1 MSIKQDILVAGE
13 LNVDIILN
21 KINKMPVPG
30 QEQRA
35 DEMTLTMGSSTAI
48 FAANSSKLGSGVG
61 FTGKVGED
69 SYGRYMIESLQN
81 YGVNTR
87 AVITDPALK
96 TGATIIFVL
105 EEDRMMVTHPGAM
118 EHFSADDISDEL
130 LAGYRHLHTSS
141 LFFQPLLKISLA
153 DLFKRAK
160 QLGLTTSMDTQWDP
174 EEKWD
179 LDLKNILPYTDFF
192 LPNESEILALTGTSD
207 VDEALSRFTDYK
219 TCIVIKRGVQGATLQ
234 LNGEKHSVQGL
245 YVENVADTVG
255 AGDSFNAGFIHAFL
269 EGKELTTCLEEG
281 NRTAAISVTKAGGVD
296 AIISYQQVQKESEKF
311 IYTKF

>member
-21 KINKMPVPG
+21 KINKMPLRV

-48 FAANSSKLGSGVG
+48 FAANASKLGASVG

-69 SYGRYMIESLQN
+69 TYGKYMVQSLN
-81 YGVNTR
+81 GFLVNTD
-87 AVITDPALK
+87 AIITDPSLK
-96 TGATIIFVL
+96 TGATVIFVL

-141 LFFQPLLKISLA
+141 LFFQPLLKNSLA
-153 DLFKRAK
+153 GLFNRAK

-174 EEKWD
+174 EVKWD
-179 LDLKNILPYTDFF
+179 LDLEKILPHTDFF
-192 LPNESEILALTGTSD
+192 LHNESELLALTGTT
-207 VDEALSRFTDYK
+207 EPGNALSEFSKYN
-219 TCIVIKRGVQGATLQ
+219 TCVVVKRGIHGAMLQ
-234 LNGEKHSVQGL
+234 KGEEKLSIDGL
-245 YVENVADTVG
+245 YVDNVADTVG
-255 AGDSFNAGFIHAFL
+255 AGDSFNAGFINAFL
-269 EGKELTTCLEEG
+269 KNKDLQTCLEEG
-281 NRTAAISVTKAGGVD
+281 NRTAAVSVTKPGGVA
-296 AIISYQQVQKESEKF
+296 AISSYEQVREESATF
-311 IYTKF
+311 YNQ